1 MTSTPRPEGSSL
13 TCALCHQPI
22 NLDRDRYADENGK
35 IVHEDCYVKRLM
47 SPRQDPPNPQH
58 TE

>member
-1 MTSTPRPEGSSL
+1 MGNTPRPESII

-22 NLDRDRYADENGK
+22 NLDRDRYADEDGK
-35 IVHEDCYVKRLM
+35 IVHEECYVKRLM
-47 SPRQDPPNPQH
+47 SSPQDPPNPHH

>member
-1 MTSTPRPEGSSL
+1 VTKTPRPESNF
-13 TCALCHQPI
+13 TCSICGKPI

-35 IVHEDCYVKRLM
+35 LVHEDCYVQRLI
-47 SPRQDPPNPQH
+47 SSQQDPPNPQH